1 MGPHKTGSIHG
12 KTPLHLR
19 ESAGLGEELALSLV
33 YKPDIRWIMANHWWE
48 KADKIQHS
56 QGCHDPPYLLFSEII
71 RVSTTLHTTLGIHQ
85 ISVLVVEHHKGG

>member
-33 YKPDIRWIMANHWWE
+33 YKPDKRWIMANHWWE

-56 QGCHDPPYLLFSEII
+56 QN
-71 RVSTTLHTTLGIHQ
+71 T
-85 ISVLVVEHHKGG
+85 K

>member
-1 MGPHKTGSIHG
+1 MGPHKTGSIDG

-33 YKPDIRWIMANHWWE
+33 YKPDKRWIMANHWWE

-56 QGCHDPPYLLFSEII
+56 QGCHDPPYLLFFENNQFL
-71 RVSTTLHTTLGIHQ
+71 LHCILLWVYTKYLF
-85 ISVLVVEHHKGG
+85 